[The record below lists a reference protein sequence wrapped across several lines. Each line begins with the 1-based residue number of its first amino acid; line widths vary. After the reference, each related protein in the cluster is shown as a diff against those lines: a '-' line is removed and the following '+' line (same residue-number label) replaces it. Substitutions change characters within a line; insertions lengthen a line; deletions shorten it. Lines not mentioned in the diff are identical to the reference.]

1 MSKKTPVVED
11 WVEHQFST
19 GPYAGKD
26 YIGFQRAAK
35 RDLKKAAQSAGFTLH
50 KFLPNHYCFSA
61 VLRHQEDT
69 EIFAYV
75 SVSDVRIGS
84 NRWYEQVLY
93 RTMKHEKDWT
103 GGHNQWCRWDE
114 LAQALAGLFQRTPAY
129 ELDTGYDHT
138 AASHLSHAG

>member
-19 GPYAGKD
+19 GPCAGKD
-26 YIGFQRAAK
+26 YIGFQRAAR

-84 NRWYEQVLY
+84 SRWYEQVLY

-103 GGHNQWCRWDE
+103 GGQNQWCRWDE
-114 LAQALAGLFQRTPAY
+114 LAQALAGLYRRTLAHG
-129 ELDTGYDHT
+129 LDTGYDHT

>member
-1 MSKKTPVVED
+1 MR
-11 WVEHQFST
+11 
-19 GPYAGKD
+19 KD
-26 YIGFQRAAK
+26 IIMETKELWIRLGV
-35 RDLKKAAQSAGFTLH
+35 TLH

-84 NRWYEQVLY
+84 SRWYEQVLY

-114 LAQALAGLFQRTPAY
+114 LAQALVGLYRRTPAH

-138 AASHLSHAG
+138 AVSHLSHAG